1 MTLFSRKFQSRKQ
14 NPLLHYEKMTRRK
27 MKQIGNKIFSW
38 KKVLPLL
45 SIFRPLEDLKELF
58 FQEKDVTIIESTQ
71 KEEKPPSRKDGRKQ
85 RKKNQLKKEGNI
97 KKIEISSKPCI
108 KEEED
113 VLDSNPLL
121 LNPFCD
127 FEEFLRPQQ
136 RRVGSSNKMTFLE
149 PCYTPLLVSD
159 FSPNRSYS
167 DGLAQRHSDLR

>member
-1 MTLFSRKFQSRKQ
+1 M
-14 NPLLHYEKMTRRK
+14 
-27 MKQIGNKIFSW
+27 
-38 KKVLPLL
+38 
-45 SIFRPLEDLKELF
+45 EDLKELF
-58 FQEKDVTIIESTQ
+58 FQEKDVTIIESTK
-71 KEEKPPSRKDGRKQ
+71 KEEKQPSRKEGRKQ
-85 RKKNQLKKEGNI
+85 RKKNQLKKEENI
-97 KKIEISSKPCI
+97 KKIEISSKPSI

-113 VLDSNPLL
+113 VLDSNKLL

-136 RRVGSSNKMTFLE
+136 RRIGSSGKMTFLE

>member
-1 MTLFSRKFQSRKQ
+1 M
-14 NPLLHYEKMTRRK
+14 E
-27 MKQIGNKIFSW
+27 
-38 KKVLPLL
+38 
-45 SIFRPLEDLKELF
+45 ELKELF
-58 FQEKDVTIIESTQ
+58 FQEKDVTIIEST
-71 KEEKPPSRKDGRKQ
+71 KKDEKQQSRKDGRKQ
-85 RKKNQLKKEGNI
+85 HKKNQLKKEGNI
-97 KKIEISSKPCI
+97 KKIEITSKPSI

-113 VLDSNPLL
+113 VLDSNKLL

-136 RRVGSSNKMTFLE
+136 RRIGSSGKMTFLE

>member
-1 MTLFSRKFQSRKQ
+1 M
-14 NPLLHYEKMTRRK
+14 LLM
-27 MKQIGNKIFSW
+27 ILIS
-38 KKVLPLL
+38 
-45 SIFRPLEDLKELF
+45 RPLEDLKELF
-58 FQEKDVTIIESTQ
+58 FQEKDVTIIESTK
-71 KEEKPPSRKDGRKQ
+71 KEEKQPSRKEGRKQ

-97 KKIEISSKPCI
+97 KKIEISSKPSI

-113 VLDSNPLL
+113 VLDSNQLL

-136 RRVGSSNKMTFLE
+136 KRVSGSSGKMTFLE

>member
-1 MTLFSRKFQSRKQ
+1 M
-14 NPLLHYEKMTRRK
+14 LLM
-27 MKQIGNKIFSW
+27 ILIS
-38 KKVLPLL
+38 
-45 SIFRPLEDLKELF
+45 RPLEDLKELF
-58 FQEKDVTIIESTQ
+58 FQEKDVTIIESTK
-71 KEEKPPSRKDGRKQ
+71 KEEKQPSRKDGRKQ

-97 KKIEISSKPCI
+97 KKIEISSKPSI

-113 VLDSNPLL
+113 VLDSNQLL

-136 RRVGSSNKMTFLE
+136 KRLGSSGKMTFLE

>member
-1 MTLFSRKFQSRKQ
+1 M
-14 NPLLHYEKMTRRK
+14 E
-27 MKQIGNKIFSW
+27 
-38 KKVLPLL
+38 
-45 SIFRPLEDLKELF
+45 ELKELF
-58 FQEKDVTIIESTQ
+58 FQEKDVTIIESTK
-71 KEEKPPSRKDGRKQ
+71 KEEKQPSRKEGRKQ
-85 RKKNQLKKEGNI
+85 RKKNQLKKEENI
-97 KKIEISSKPCI
+97 KKIEISSKPSI

-113 VLDSNPLL
+113 VLDSNKLL

-136 RRVGSSNKMTFLE
+136 RRIGSSGKMTFLE

>member
-1 MTLFSRKFQSRKQ
+1 M
-14 NPLLHYEKMTRRK
+14 E
-27 MKQIGNKIFSW
+27 
-38 KKVLPLL
+38 
-45 SIFRPLEDLKELF
+45 ELKELF
-58 FQEKDVTIIESTQ
+58 FQEKDVTIIEST
-71 KEEKPPSRKDGRKQ
+71 KKDEKQQSRKDGRKQ
-85 RKKNQLKKEGNI
+85 HKKNQLKKEGNI
-97 KKIEISSKPCI
+97 KKIEITSKPSI

-113 VLDSNPLL
+113 VIDSNKLL

-136 RRVGSSNKMTFLE
+136 RRIGSSGKMTFLE